1 VRQRILTPREH
12 EHIQK
17 WLKGEKTKGKFH
29 EMLKY
34 RSKKFLPKLTEE
46 IELIKRFLYAG

>member
-1 VRQRILTPREH
+1 MRQRILTDRERQ
-12 EHIQK
+12 HIQK

-34 RSKKFLPKLTEE
+34 RSKKFLPKLLEDLKLVKKF
-46 IELIKRFLYAG
+46 IEAN

>member
-1 VRQRILTPREH
+1 MRQRILTDREH
-12 EHIQK
+12 QHIQK

-34 RSKKFLPKLTEE
+34 RSKKFLPKLSEDL
-46 IELIKRFLYAG
+46 ELVKKFIKTN

>member
-1 VRQRILTPREH
+1 MRQRILTDQEH
-12 EHIQK
+12 QHIQK

-34 RSKKFLPKLTEE
+34 RSKKFLPKLLEDL
-46 IELIKRFLYAG
+46 ELIKKFIETN

>member
-1 VRQRILTPREH
+1 MRQRILTDRERQYI
-12 EHIQK
+12 EK

-46 IELIKRFLYAG
+46 IEVIKRFLEMS

>member
-1 VRQRILTPREH
+1 MRQRILTDRERQ
-12 EHIQK
+12 HIQK

-34 RSKKFLPKLTEE
+34 RSKKYLPRLAEE
-46 IELIKRFLYAG
+46 IELVKNFLETP